1 MSWAGSDEAWVT
13 EEGRR
18 QQRLLDSLW
27 QTGDASLAAPVQ
39 GLKADASSLQR
50 GEQAYRINAKAL
62 SERALTAVYP
72 RSRERLGSD
81 DFAALAWTLW
91 RKHPPTRG
99 DLACWGQVLPE
110 FLASQTGMDARLVEL
125 ARLEWAL
132 HEAERALDAPLDTDS
147 LQLLANHE
155 PEQLRLHF
163 MPGLCVL
170 ALHGDTIGMDSGAA
184 LSVLVWREGW
194 RGSFA
199 PLGTGSAALMAA
211 SITAQ
216 SLEQA
221 LQSALAVEPGFD
233 FSAWLIEALQRG
245 WLLRVE
251 AR

>member
-1 MSWAGSDEAWVT
+1 MSMAGEDEALLA
-13 EEGRR
+13 EEEKR
-18 QQRLLDSLW
+18 QALLLRTLW
-27 QTGDASLAAPVQ
+27 QTAEAPEHAPVRGANDEAGSQ
-39 GLKADASSLQR
+39 LR
-50 GEQAYRINAKAL
+50 GEQAYRVNAKAL
-62 SERALTAVYP
+62 AERALAAVYA
-72 RSRERLGSD
+72 RVRERLGAE
-81 DFAALAWTLW
+81 DFALLAWTLW
-91 RKHPPTRG
+91 RRHPPVRG
-99 DLACWGQVLPE
+99 DLGDWGQVLPE

-147 LQLLANHE
+147 LQLLASHE

-221 LQSALAVEPGFD
+221 LQWALAAEPGFD